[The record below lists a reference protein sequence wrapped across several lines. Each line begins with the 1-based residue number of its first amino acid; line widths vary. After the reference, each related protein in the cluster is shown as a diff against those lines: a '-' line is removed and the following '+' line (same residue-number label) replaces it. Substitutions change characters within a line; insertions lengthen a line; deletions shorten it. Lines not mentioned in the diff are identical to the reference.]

1 MEGTGKPQRPC
12 LLRFLLGPRDRRDSL
27 GAKSKGKEMDK
38 ASALEDFLDIIT
50 RCPGGG
56 DIRPCSFLLFTWESR
71 QALC

>member
-1 MEGTGKPQRPC
+1 M
-12 LLRFLLGPRDRRDSL
+12 LRFLLGLRDRRDSL

-38 ASALEDFLDIIT
+38 ASALEEFLDIIT

-56 DIRPCSFLLFTWESR
+56 DIRLCSFLLFTWEFL